1 LSPNRADP
9 VKSRTGRRLDDG
21 QIEVVDPALAEVLR
35 RKTPAERIAM
45 VSAAHTT
52 ARLRIEGHLRTRHPD
67 WPDERIAREVAGRMT
82 RGAG

>member
-1 LSPNRADP
+1 
-9 VKSRTGRRLDDG
+9 VKSRAGQRLDDG

-45 VSAAHTT
+45 VSAAHTM
-52 ARLRIEGHLRTRHPD
+52 ARLRIEGRLRTRYPD
-67 WPDERIAREVAGRMT
+67 WPDDRIALEVRRRMT

>member
-1 LSPNRADP
+1 M
-9 VKSRTGRRLDDG
+9 KSRTGWRLDDG

-45 VSAAHTT
+45 VSAAHRM
-52 ARLRIEGHLRTRHPD
+52 ARLRIEGHLRTRYPD
-67 WPDERIAREVAGRMT
+67 WPDDRIALEVTRRMT